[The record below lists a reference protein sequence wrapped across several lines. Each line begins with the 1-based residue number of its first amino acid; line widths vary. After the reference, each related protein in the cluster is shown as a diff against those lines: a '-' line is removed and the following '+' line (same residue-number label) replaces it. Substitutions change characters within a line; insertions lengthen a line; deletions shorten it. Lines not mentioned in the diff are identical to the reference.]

1 MKKQNK
7 MKCKEVHKLITPFLN
22 GSMDVKKSELFH
34 SHLTECSSCEK
45 LVKELSATLSI
56 LDKQKRVLPDPFM
69 HTRILQE
76 IENRQN
82 TSVLLS
88 VMRILQPIMV
98 AAILVIGIYL
108 GIGLGNSY
116 VSKGEEI
123 ASADNRTLVDEFL
136 FNEMDYEPI
145 EIFLIDK

>member
-7 MKCKEVHKLITPFLN
+7 MKCKEVHKLINPFLN
-22 GSMDVKKSELFH
+22 GMMDVEKSELFYK
-34 SHLTECSSCEK
+34 HLSDCSSCEK
-45 LVKELSATLSI
+45 LVSEMSATLSI
-56 LDKQKRVLPDPFM
+56 LDNKNRLVQDPFM
-69 HTRILQE
+69 HTRIMQE

-82 TSVLLS
+82 ATIFFSVR
-88 VMRILQPIMV
+88 RILQPTMV
-98 AAILVIGIYL
+98 AAILIIGIYL

-116 VSKGEEI
+116 VSEREEI